1 MRKIFAGAWLVVALL
16 SGLPGIAA
24 AADIP
29 FTISSKFWSY
39 DGTGQLSGKMFAGA
53 IKSGFKSLRISGE
66 IRGPAFWVTLSGNLC
81 DGALAKSE
89 FQADGIGRPASGKLS
104 IALSDVCPGIPHA
117 FVLDIELP
125 PSGQTTVAAQPAAG
139 PSTASAAA
147 ATPAVPIGTAIDPI
161 DDTYIA
167 LSETPVRAAP
177 DTSASTVK
185 TIGAGQPVN
194 VMGRVKGSD
203 WYLIGDDK
211 PAGYV
216 ALAALVPQSAY
227 HPVVAANAAAAA
239 PAPAAA
245 PDKPALP
252 PGLADLDFGRYQ
264 ALIIGNDRYENGL
277 PALKTAEADAKAVAE
292 TLKLVYGFKVTLLVN
307 ASRAQIIGALVSLR
321 KSLTWDDNLLIYYA
335 GHGSYDQAADQGYWL
350 PVDAA
355 ADDPT
360 NWVSNTD
367 LTNMLRAMQARH
379 VLVVADSCY
388 SGTLTRDA
396 NVQVQG
402 ADYIQRM
409 VEKKARTV
417 MTSGGLE
424 PVADSGGGGHSVFAT
439 AFIAALRQN
448 NGVMDGQ
455 SFFAR
460 VREPVV
466 LAAPQTPEYANLRL
480 AGHDGGDF
488 VFVRKQ

>member
-1 MRKIFAGAWLVVALL
+1 MGQTWRRRMASAIRQGKKTLLCATLFVVVCASSATAAFAVDVPVAFENSLGTYPGVGHLNGNRVTATIAVTGGAVNV
-16 SGLPGIAA
+16 SGYIQGN
-24 AADIP
+24 
-29 FTISSKFWSY
+29 TIWV
-39 DGTGQLSGKMFAGA
+39 D
-53 IKSGFKSLRISGE
+53 ISGNFDSYV
-66 IRGPAFWVTLSGNLC
+66 G
-81 DGALAKSE
+81 GANNRSKSSS
-89 FQADGIGRPASGKLS
+89 ASPASGEVSFTWGTAVGGYKLTMQ
-104 IALSDVCPGIPHA
+104 
-117 FVLDIELP
+117 LP
-125 PSGQTTVAAQPAAG
+125 PSTAAAVG
-139 PSTASAAA
+139 GA
-147 ATPAVPIGTAIDPI
+147 ATPTFDVEPINQTYVAIVPAK
-161 DDTYIA
+161 
-167 LSETPVRAAP
+167 VRERP
-177 DTSASTVK
+177 DAFSGRIKTVDV
-185 TIGAGQPVN
+185 GQEIKV
-194 VMGRVKGSD
+194 VGKLKGQD
-203 WYLIGDDK
+203 WYEVSGDQDMV
-211 PAGYV
+211 GFVV
-216 ALAALVPQSAY
+216 ASQLVPQSAY
-227 HPVVAANAAAAA
+227 HPVVAASAAAAA

-264 ALIIGNDRYENGL
+264 ALVIGNDRYENGL
-277 PALKTAEADAKAVAE
+277 PALKTAAADAKAVAE